1 MKTIVYEDDVEI
13 KVFFNM
19 VAIPAIIGVLFD
31 SFYATFIAGLFMF
44 MVYEFMIM
52 DNYYEL
58 YSKEELQVKRNTLLL
73 SYVMYAIFL
82 FTFWQDIANYIKG

>member
-1 MKTIVYEDDVEI
+1 MRAVIYEDDVEI

-19 VAIPAIIGVLFD
+19 IAIPAIIGVVLD
-31 SFYATFIAGLFMF
+31 SVYFTFIAGFTMF
-44 MVYEFMIM
+44 IIYEFIIM

-58 YSKEELQVKRNTLLL
+58 YSDEELQVKRNTLLL